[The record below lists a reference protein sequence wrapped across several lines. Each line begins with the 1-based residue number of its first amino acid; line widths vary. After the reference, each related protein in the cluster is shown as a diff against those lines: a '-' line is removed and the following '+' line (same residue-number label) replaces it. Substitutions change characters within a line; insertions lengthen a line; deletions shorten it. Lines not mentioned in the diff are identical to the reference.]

1 MGRIVNDWIATVEVV
16 EVAFDT
22 NNTVVESA

>member
-1 MGRIVNDWIATVEVV
+1 MGRVVNDWIATVEV
-16 EVAFDT
+16 AFDK